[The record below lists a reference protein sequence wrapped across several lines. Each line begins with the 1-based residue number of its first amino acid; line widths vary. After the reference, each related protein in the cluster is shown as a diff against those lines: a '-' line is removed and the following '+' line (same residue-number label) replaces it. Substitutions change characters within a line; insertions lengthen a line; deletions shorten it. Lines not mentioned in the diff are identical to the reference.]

1 MRSLDCAPGSPFK
14 PVRPSSPDGV
24 SVATMELREWERCFL
39 VHKLL
44 ARGAMFRGREFTFPG
59 GRIVWVR
66 FSIPGERL
74 RMHVEWAG
82 EEPPILD
89 PPEGSED
96 WLDTHP
102 EAGRLVI
109 LAEDDRTA
117 VVVGDAI
124 GAMLAL
130 LHGALGMHYP
140 AIEIPAEWV
149 ERGEILA
156 ADFAAVYADRRV
168 PLEERLH
175 PRTGVWVPDR
185 ALFTVLE
192 HLDALVSHGDG
203 KDRGALA
210 AVVFWRLSTEDYA
223 FEGDDIGEVLAEPDE
238 GPRTP
243 FDQAQ
248 AEQCFQNAYKALEAL
263 LGGQPSKDEAKLRA
277 RLVDAGVDPN
287 RVPRLPDETATV
299 LQRVMRFREVRDT
312 KAAHGGR
319 TAATSRQLTYFDLME
334 AQWVVGEM
342 IVEVLGIA

>member
-1 MRSLDCAPGSPFK
+1 
-14 PVRPSSPDGV
+14 
-24 SVATMELREWERCFL
+24 MELREGERCFL
-39 VHKLL
+39 LHKLF
-44 ARGAMFRGREFTFPG
+44 ARGATFRGREFTFPG

-66 FSIPGERL
+66 FSMSGDRL
-74 RMHVEWAG
+74 TMHVGWAG
-82 EEPPILD
+82 EEPVILD

-96 WLDTHP
+96 WLDKHP

-109 LAEDDRTA
+109 LAKDQRTA
-117 VVVGDAI
+117 AVVSDAI

-149 ERGEILA
+149 ERGEILL
-156 ADFAAVYADRRV
+156 ADLDALSADWRV

-175 PRTGVWVPDR
+175 PRTGAWVPDR
-185 ALFTVLE
+185 ELVTVLE
-192 HLDALVSHGDG
+192 HLGALLSHGDG
-203 KDRGALA
+203 KDEGALA

-223 FEGDDIGEVLAEPDE
+223 FEGDAIAEVLGERDE

-263 LGGQPSKDEAKLRA
+263 LGGQPPKDEARLRTRLDDA
-277 RLVDAGVDPN
+277 RVDPD
-287 RVPRLPDETATV
+287 RVPRLPDETGTV

-312 KAAHGGR
+312 KVAHGGR
-319 TAATSRQLTYFDLME
+319 TAANARQLTYFDLME
-334 AQWVVGEM
+334 AQWVVAEM